1 MKLALFDL
9 DHTLLNIDSDHAWGE
24 FLIQHNLVDTVR
36 HKKMND
42 QFYQDYQE
50 GQLDSIAYNEFVFEF
65 LVEND
70 QNTLAEYHQ
79 QFMENVIRPQLRPKG
94 FEAVQYHQALGHE
107 ILGITATNDFITT
120 PIFHAFGVTNV
131 IATTAEQVDGKYT
144 GKVLGTPSFQNGK
157 LIRLDEW
164 LDGRTVEESWAYSDS
179 YNDRFLLDYASHA
192 TAVNPD
198 ERLQQLATSKG
209 WDIVDWSI

>member
-94 FEAVQYHQALGHE
+94 FEAVQHHQALGHE
-107 ILGITATNDFITT
+107 ILGITATNDFITI